1 MPARV
6 SVLLSTYN
14 GARYLPALLRS
25 IVSQTYPG
33 VILNIR
39 DDGSTDGTCEILRGF
54 AASRSNVRIIPGTHL
69 GPARSFFELLRD
81 VDSECHFFAFCD
93 QDDVWLPHKLE
104 DAVLALQQNCSQ
116 EPQIYCSGV
125 EYVDSDLRHIG
136 YSKPLRRLG
145 FANALVE
152 NVATGCTQ
160 VMNRQARD
168 LVVENMPA
176 QLLMHDWWCY
186 LVVSA
191 LGRVIHDPK
200 PQVKYRQHAGNA
212 MGAPK
217 GLLHITKS
225 RVTRLL
231 RRGRRSL
238 GFIEQAA
245 EFHRIFKNKL
255 KQEDR
260 QMLEQFLEAR
270 NGSWQRIKCAAKVGV
285 WRQSKIEGA
294 ILRLLI
300 VARFI

>member
-1 MPARV
+1 MPATV
-6 SVLLSTYN
+6 AVLLSTYN
-14 GARYLPALLRS
+14 GAKYLPALLGS
-25 IVSQTYPG
+25 IASQTYPD
-33 VILNIR
+33 VVLNIR
-39 DDGSTDGTCEILRGF
+39 DDGSTDETCEILGRF
-54 AASRSNVRIIPGTHL
+54 AATRSNVRILSGARL
-69 GPARSFFELLRD
+69 GPARSFFELLREAHLD
-81 VDSECHFFAFCD
+81 CAFFAFCD

-104 DAVLALQQNCSQ
+104 DAVLALGQYSSQ
-116 EPQIYCSGV
+116 GPLMYCSGV
-125 EYVDSDLRHIG
+125 EYVDSNLRHIG

-152 NVATGCTQ
+152 NIATGCTQ
-160 VMNRQARD
+160 VMNKQARD
-168 LVVENMPA
+168 LIVENMPA

-217 GLLHITKS
+217 GLLHTTKS

-245 EFHRIFKNKL
+245 EFHRIFKNRV